1 MEFILEAKILSEQ
14 LGDVVCPI
22 CSYPLDHESVTHIK
36 EKEEFTAA
44 ALEELAKNRS
54 KQIGLD
60 ETLSTLY
67 QELQSIETEIQ
78 KLNFDLNNIEEQIK
92 QNLSPRIQELKTGLR
107 EFLNFEQLLN
117 GVKFIDDQIAKLFK
131 EKSRLEKLLQ
141 ETDPRESIDLLPFSV
156 LSELSDKIQKRLSTW
171 NYEPYVTVVFN
182 EHYQTFDIVI
192 NGKSRKSFGKG
203 KRGISFTAC
212 LFGLLDYCREK
223 ERAFSNLLVLDSP
236 ITTFEE
242 KKNTGT
248 AEMDTLRPE
257 VLKAFFADLANLPAN
272 SQIILFDNKQPDS
285 TTLNAISE
293 SVFVQEFTGNEE
305 IGRYGFFPT

>member
-1 MEFILEAKILSEQ
+1 M
-14 LGDVVCPI
+14 
-22 CSYPLDHESVTHIK
+22 
-36 EKEEFTAA
+36 
-44 ALEELAKNRS
+44 
-54 KQIGLD
+54 
-60 ETLSTLY
+60 
-67 QELQSIETEIQ
+67 
-78 KLNFDLNNIEEQIK
+78 
-92 QNLSPRIQELKTGLR
+92 
-107 EFLNFEQLLN
+107 
-117 GVKFIDDQIAKLFK
+117 
-131 EKSRLEKLLQ
+131 EKLLQ

-182 EHYQTFDIVI
+182 DHYQTFDIVI